1 MTFFMFTLVQDKK
14 CQKFWIYDHIVRLKM
29 NEDVGD
35 RDPLPAD
42 ENEKVDDQHAKFGC
56 NLITRANI
64 QDIAIFKLNMY
75 LPQ

>member
-1 MTFFMFTLVQDKK
+1 M
-14 CQKFWIYDHIVRLKM
+14 KM
-29 NEDVGD
+29 IEDVGD

-75 LPQ
+75 LPK